1 MHVRKMFNHPIGWFV
16 AVAAVTAFS
25 LAVVMAAGAP
35 VQAGDDSRPVQVVHP
50 QHQVFN
56 DNLVVESGETYD
68 GDVVVYNGDVK
79 VEDGGRIA
87 GSMIWSAARLPA
99 SSRIDTRSYSAPKL
113 RQNRPISK
121 RARPDAASAGT
132 TKSR

>member
-25 LAVVMAAGAP
+25 LAVVMAAGEP

-87 GSMIWSAARLPA
+87 GNLIV
-99 SSRIDTRSYSAPKL
+99 YSGD
-113 RQNRPISK
+113 III
-121 RARPDAASAGT
+121 
-132 TKSR
+132 